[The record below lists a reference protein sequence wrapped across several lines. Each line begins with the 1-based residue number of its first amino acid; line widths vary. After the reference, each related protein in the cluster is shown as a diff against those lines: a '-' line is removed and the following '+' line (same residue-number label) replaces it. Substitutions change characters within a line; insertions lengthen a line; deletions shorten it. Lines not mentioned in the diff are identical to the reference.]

1 MTQTELLEVVAA
13 AVVPVALVLLTLGWF
28 RRGRRDEVF
37 HGITPGEVPALGQQ
51 ATTERVSWRDA
62 EWSGPV
68 SVRFTPPDG
77 VTPGLMG
84 TVIDGSAD
92 AVDVSATLVDLAV
105 RGYVHLHAEPV
116 TADTPKPPPP
126 PPGMPRRASA
136 AQRTSSSG
144 HPPSSGHDWRM
155 TRLAPPAGGTLL
167 PFERELLNKIFTRSR
182 EVTVAELKA
191 RGFDLTMREAQIGL
205 YREVVDRGYYTK
217 HPRDRNRRLGCL
229 GIPLLLLAVGAGIA
243 GITAG
248 TTDFTGKLSAALGVG
263 LGLSAL
269 LLLWGGRGRTPR
281 TAVGSAVRIQAL
293 GFREYLTKAEA
304 NQIRFEE
311 ATDLFS
317 RYLPYAMV
325 FGVADRWAR
334 VFADVARSA
343 QLRGIGD
350 AYFDLTWIDGFDA
363 LGNVLGAGFDAL
375 QLGDAIGGLGDIDF
389 GLVDADIGDGLSAVT
404 DGAGDFLS
412 SASDLL
418 DFGDGC
424 GCDGCD
430 LGF

>member
-1 MTQTELLEVVAA
+1 M
-13 AVVPVALVLLTLGWF
+13 
-28 RRGRRDEVF
+28 
-37 HGITPGEVPALGQQ
+37 
-51 ATTERVSWRDA
+51 
-62 EWSGPV
+62 
-68 SVRFTPPDG
+68 
-77 VTPGLMG
+77 
-84 TVIDGSAD
+84 
-92 AVDVSATLVDLAV
+92 
-105 RGYVHLHAEPV
+105 
-116 TADTPKPPPP
+116 
-126 PPGMPRRASA
+126 
-136 AQRTSSSG
+136 
-144 HPPSSGHDWRM
+144 
-155 TRLAPPAGGTLL
+155 
-167 PFERELLNKIFTRSR
+167 LNKIFTRSR

-191 RGFDLTMREAQIGL
+191 RGFDLTMREAQVGL

-243 GITAG
+243 GTTAG
-248 TTDFTGKLSAALGVG
+248 TTDFTGKLTAALGVG

-343 QLRGIGD
+343 QLRGLGE